1 MLYIKY
7 YILYIIYYIWYIIY
21 YLLHS
26 IYYILYIIYI
36 IYYINYII
44 IYYIY
49 IILCNVSCTTFTCH
63 ITSMIPLSKCLS
75 SLSSL
80 SDFLLAGWTPV
91 AATKCQGKHQE
102 LRVEP
107 WKMRGSTWFKPSW
120 NGNIYMCT
128 VYIYIYNI
136 YIYIHN
142 IIQYRQYDAN
152 PIFGTPTRIDS
163 PRWATLVGSCWSLI
177 FRERSVSSV
186 FLFKAWVGSFGSS
199 S

>member
-1 MLYIKY
+1 MYHV
-7 YILYIIYYIWYIIY
+7 
-21 YLLHS
+21 LHS
-26 IYYILYIIYI
+26 HDTSHLWFHFPSVSAVLALSVISSWQGGRQSQLRNARESIKNWGWNHEKWGVNMVQTILKWEYLHVYSIHIYI
-36 IYYINYII
+36 
-44 IYYIY
+44 
-49 IILCNVSCTTFTCH
+49 
-63 ITSMIPLSKCLS
+63 
-75 SLSSL
+75 
-80 SDFLLAGWTPV
+80 
-91 AATKCQGKHQE
+91 
-102 LRVEP
+102 
-107 WKMRGSTWFKPSW
+107 
-120 NGNIYMCT
+120 
-128 VYIYIYNI
+128 I

>member
-1 MLYIKY
+1 M
-7 YILYIIYYIWYIIY
+7 IYYIY
-21 YLLHS
+21 
-26 IYYILYIIYI
+26 IYYILYIIYHY
-36 IYYINYII
+36 IYYD
-44 IYYIY
+44 
-49 IILCNVSCTTFTCH
+49 VSCATSRCH

-80 SDFLLAGWTPV
+80 SDFLLAGRTPV

-102 LRVEP
+102 LGVEP
-107 WKMRGSTWFKPSW
+107 KRGGQHGSNHLEMGISTCVQ
-120 NGNIYMCT
+120 YT
-128 VYIYIYNI
+128 YVYI

-142 IIQYRQYDAN
+142 IIQYRKYDAN
-152 PIFGTPTRIDS
+152 PIFGTSTRIDS

-199 S
+199 